1 MKKKVKVA
9 RTTKLPKPQQRKPEG
24 VTRRPLRILA
34 PPDTTRLRPREMIP
48 AQASHSVEIVKNC
61 VKFYETTT
69 GAKANQTRLIDFVR
83 WCEEN
88 SGLL

>member
-1 MKKKVKVA
+1 MKKKTKPKSKPKAVKSFPP
-9 RTTKLPKPQQRKPEG
+9 LPVSIDIAAESLK
-24 VTRRPLRILA
+24 
-34 PPDTTRLRPREMIP
+34 LRPGQMLP
-48 AQASHSVEIVKNC
+48 AQKSHSVEIVKNC

-83 WCEEN
+83 WCEDN